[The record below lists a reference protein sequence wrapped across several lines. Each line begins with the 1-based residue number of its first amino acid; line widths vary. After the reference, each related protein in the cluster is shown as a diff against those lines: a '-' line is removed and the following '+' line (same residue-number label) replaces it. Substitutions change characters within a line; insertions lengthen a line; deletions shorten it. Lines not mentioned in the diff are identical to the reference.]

1 MIHLFKKEKNWVLL
15 KLKTFFSAKNIKR
28 MKEQPK
34 DWEKMFTN
42 HISDRDLSVEY
53 IKVFQISTV
62 RKPTT

>member
-1 MIHLFKKEKNWVLL
+1 
-15 KLKTFFSAKNIKR
+15 

-42 HISDRDLSVEY
+42 HISDRDLSVKY
-53 IKVFQISTV
+53 IKVSQISIV